1 MIATAIAMLLSMQAS
16 DTTRASREAFTRCL
30 GRFVDSSMEA
40 GKTAAQ
46 FSAEFP
52 QACAT
57 EQSAFRAAII
67 ARDTAS
73 RATRASAEESAN
85 AEIEDARFN
94 FNDRFQGA
102 QPPQVAAA
110 AAPAAPPAGQ
120 PAAQTAAQTTPAP
133 AAQQASQPH

>member
-46 FSAEFP
+46 FNAEFP

-102 QPPQVAAA
+102 QPQQQVATAAPAAA
-110 AAPAAPPAGQ
+110 AAQ

>member
-46 FSAEFP
+46 FNAEFP

-57 EQSAFRAAII
+57 EQSAFRNAII

-73 RATRASAEESAN
+73 RSTRASAEESAN

-110 AAPAAPPAGQ
+110 STAPPAGQ
-120 PAAQTAAQTTPAP
+120 PVAQTAAQTTPVP

>member
-57 EQSAFRAAII
+57 EQSAFRNAII

-73 RATRASAEESAN
+73 RSTRASAEESAN

-110 AAPAAPPAGQ
+110 STPAGQ

>member
-1 MIATAIAMLLSMQAS
+1 
-16 DTTRASREAFTRCL
+16 
-30 GRFVDSSMEA
+30 MEA

-57 EQSAFRAAII
+57 EQSAFRNAII

-73 RATRASAEESAN
+73 RSTRASAEESAN

-110 AAPAAPPAGQ
+110 STPAGQ

>member
-1 MIATAIAMLLSMQAS
+1 MLLSMQS

-30 GRFVDSSMEA
+30 GRFVDASMEA
-40 GKTAAQ
+40 SKTTEQ
-46 FSAEFP
+46 FNAEFP

-57 EQSAFRAAII
+57 EQAAFRASII

-73 RATRASAEESAN
+73 RSTRASAEGSAN

-102 QPPQVAAA
+102 QPQQQAS
-110 AAPAAPPAGQ
+110 AAPAARPAATPAT